1 MRARRT
7 RARRSAPCSTDA
19 LDDPLGPAWAIG
31 AGPTSSPVAERSATE
46 TWIRL
51 HSAGVALATRTKCAA
66 TLVRLVA
73 LATVLAGLTWVCTAP
88 STAAS
93 SALVRPSALAPG
105 SAPAGSTALGSV
117 PGRQQLELS
126 VVLPP
131 SNRGR
136 LQSLLA
142 DLYNPHSTDYHE
154 WLGPGQ
160 FAREFGPS
168 AAEVGAVESWLHGA
182 GLVSTSV
189 SGLTVK
195 VVATETHVASALGT
209 AFEQYRDPSG
219 HVGYLAR
226 QAPLVPSTLAGGQIQ
241 AILGL
246 DTVAHF
252 APESSVAPAAPGG
265 ASLAPNADGLT
276 PCAAAQT
283 AASSSYYT
291 FDAIGAAY
299 GLGALLADGQDGN
312 GETIAVY
319 ELASHSPADVAT
331 YESCFGLTNPITTT
345 PVDGGGGTVG
355 GDGTIEADA
364 DIEEAATEAPGA
376 SIISYEGPNTTATG
390 AYDTW
395 NKIIT
400 QDKAQVVTTSWGV
413 CEPLAVTGNEIPS
426 FTALFEQAATQGQT
440 VLAAAGDSGSEGCY
454 PNSSSTL
461 EEVDY
466 PASDVWVTAV
476 GGTSRYSNGTE
487 TAWNDCQTTESTA
500 CAASHTDQAAGGGGQ
515 SR

>member
-1 MRARRT
+1 M
-7 RARRSAPCSTDA
+7 
-19 LDDPLGPAWAIG
+19 
-31 AGPTSSPVAERSATE
+31 
-46 TWIRL
+46 
-51 HSAGVALATRTKCAA
+51 
-66 TLVRLVA
+66 
-73 LATVLAGLTWVCTAP
+73 
-88 STAAS
+88 
-93 SALVRPSALAPG
+93 
-105 SAPAGSTALGSV
+105 
-117 PGRQQLELS
+117 
-126 VVLPP
+126 
-131 SNRGR
+131 
-136 LQSLLA
+136 
-142 DLYNPHSTDYHE
+142 
-154 WLGPGQ
+154 
-160 FAREFGPS
+160 
-168 AAEVGAVESWLHGA
+168 
-182 GLVSTSV
+182 
-189 SGLTVK
+189 
-195 VVATETHVASALGT
+195 
-209 AFEQYRDPSG
+209 
-219 HVGYLAR
+219 
-226 QAPLVPSTLAGGQIQ
+226 AGGQIQ

-252 APESSVAPAAPGG
+252 APESSVTPAAPGG

-345 PVDGGGGTVG
+345 AVDGGGGTVG

-395 NKIIT
+395 NKIIV

-454 PNSSSTL
+454 PNNSSTL

-466 PASDVWVTAV
+466 PASDAWVTAV

-515 SR
+515 SRYEPRPSDQPNLLQWPNAQSCGTECREVPDLSSNAGVGMVAYANGEWGAYGGTSLASPLLAGLVADRNDGCVATSGLWATSLYSLASEGAYGTAFTDITSGNTDMTGSNGGLSQPPWGTTRRPVSAHRWLGASRVPR